1 MIFFFV
7 FRRQIRLK
15 DPDVSTRANGLSAPD
30 SEHNQFI
37 HFTNTNIEKDA
48 AQTTVPF
55 IDAQSV
61 VAQTPVPLNGAGIYH
76 KGQPGYG
83 GFIAPK
89 IITFD
94 YTPYLIRPIDL
105 K

>member
-1 MIFFFV
+1 M
-7 FRRQIRLK
+7 
-15 DPDVSTRANGLSAPD
+15 
-30 SEHNQFI
+30 
-37 HFTNTNIEKDA
+37 
-48 AQTTVPF
+48 PF